1 MSLEAHIRELETK
14 HQKLEDQIADMM
26 NHPSVDDL
34 EIKRLKL
41 EKLRSCD
48 GTWCAATAGTIT
60 GWVRQDLLWGVYP
73 HERF

>member
-1 MSLEAHIRELETK
+1 MSLEAHIRELESK

-41 EKLRSCD
+41 EKLHIKEEIERLRKQLD
-48 GTWCAATAGTIT
+48 AA
-60 GWVRQDLLWGVYP
+60 
-73 HERF
+73 

>member
-1 MSLEAHIRELETK
+1 MSLEAHIRELESR

-41 EKLRSCD
+41 EKLHLKEEIERLRKQVD
-48 GTWCAATAGTIT
+48 AA
-60 GWVRQDLLWGVYP
+60 
-73 HERF
+73 

>member
-1 MSLEAHIRELETK
+1 MSLEAHIRELESK

-41 EKLRSCD
+41 EKLHIKEEIERLRKRLD
-48 GTWCAATAGTIT
+48 AA
-60 GWVRQDLLWGVYP
+60 
-73 HERF
+73 

>member
-41 EKLRSCD
+41 EKLHIKEEIERLRKRLD
-48 GTWCAATAGTIT
+48 AA
-60 GWVRQDLLWGVYP
+60 
-73 HERF
+73 